1 MEGDRPYTFILSCTD
16 CDKVGFKVWVDTSF
30 TGGVYSY
37 TLTSSVAIPANY
49 GIFFLTISIM
59 DSKTMYTESAGTT
72 YIVSC
77 SAATAEIFDQNL
89 MLLGKFTP
97 D

>member
-1 MEGDRPYTFILSCTD
+1 
-16 CDKVGFKVWVDTSF
+16 
-30 TGGVYSY
+30 
-37 TLTSSVAIPANY
+37 
-49 GIFFLTISIM
+49 
-59 DSKTMYTESAGTT
+59 MYTESAGTT

-97 D
+97 DQLTTVVKNVLATTSDFKKADDEV